1 MNINESIVIVT
12 GASSGIGAAT
22 ARELARR
29 GATVVLAARRAAEL
43 AALAAELERAGGKAL
58 AVPADLSR
66 SDDCER
72 VVAAAVH
79 RFGRVDVLVNNAGI
93 NRGYTLETGDDDAL
107 REIVDI
113 NLLGPARLTRAA
125 LPHLR
130 AAGGGIVV
138 NIGSI
143 AGEVATNS
151 LYSATKFGLRGLTD
165 ALRRE
170 HRADRISFVLVEPGF
185 IRTPLTQGLKL
196 PMPGPEAVAH
206 AVAAAIVRPRR
217 RVVIPWPY
225 APLMYLAKAL
235 PWLAD
240 AIIGSARFQRSYRN
254 RKKQFQTPRSQS

>member
-1 MNINESIVIVT
+1 MNINQSIVIIT

-29 GATVVLAARRAAEL
+29 GAAVVLAARRAEEL
-43 AALAAELERAGGKAL
+43 AALAAEIERAGGKAL

-66 SDDCER
+66 ADDCER
-72 VVAAAVH
+72 VVAAAVEA
-79 RFGRVDVLVNNAGI
+79 FGRVDVLVNNAGI
-93 NRGYTLETGDDDAL
+93 NPGYTVETGDDAAL

-113 NLLGPARLTRAA
+113 NLLAAIRLIRAA

-130 AAGGGIVV
+130 ATGGVVV
-138 NIGSI
+138 NIGSV

-170 HRADRISFVLVEPGF
+170 HRRDRISFVLVEPGF
-185 IRTPLTQGLKL
+185 IRTPLTAGVKL
-196 PMPGPEAVAH
+196 PMPGPQAVAN
-206 AVAAAIVRPRR
+206 AIVRAIVRPRR
-217 RVVIPWPY
+217 RVVVPWPY

-240 AIIGSARFQRSYRN
+240 AVVGGARFQQSYRN
-254 RKKQFQTPRSQS
+254 RKKQLQTPRSRS

>member
-1 MNINESIVIVT
+1 MVIIT
-12 GASSGIGAAT
+12 GASSGIGQAT

-29 GATVVLAARRAAEL
+29 GATVVLAARRAEELAEL
-43 AALAAELERAGGKAL
+43 AGEIERSGGRAL
-58 AVPADLSR
+58 AVRADLSR
-66 SDDCER
+66 AADCER
-72 VVAAAVH
+72 VVAAAVEA
-79 RFGRVDVLVNNAGI
+79 FGRVDVLVNNAGI
-93 NRGYTLETGDDDAL
+93 NRGYTLATGDDAAL

-113 NLLGPARLTRAA
+113 NLLAPARLTRAV
-125 LPHLR
+125 LPHMR
-130 AAGGGIVV
+130 AVGGGIVV

-170 HRADRISFVLVEPGF
+170 HRADRIRFVLVAPGF
-185 IRTPLTQGLKL
+185 IRTPLTAGLGL
-196 PMPGPEAVAH
+196 PMPGPEAVAY

-225 APLMYLAKAL
+225 GPLMYLAKAL

-240 AIIGSARFQRSYRN
+240 AIIGSRRFQKSYRE
-254 RKKQFQTPRSQS
+254 RKKQFQTPGSPS